1 MYVYLKIHVCI
12 RTSFP
17 SDNNGD
23 IHLSGNPHNDTK
35 EGILTIYL
43 NNETGTICKE
53 GFNEYAAHAACREM
67 GYIKALKWG
76 TASDM
81 KYVV

>member
-1 MYVYLKIHVCI
+1 MYKEAIHVCI